1 MTELNAQWRL
11 AARPVGL
18 PKPSDWEYVE
28 EPVAEPADGQFLVA
42 LEYLSL
48 DPAMRG
54 WMNEGR
60 SYVPPVGIGEVM
72 RAGGIGRVVDSR
84 HPNDAVD
91 ERVFGV
97 FGIQRFAISDGTGV
111 TRVDTTLAPA
121 PIHLGVLGV
130 TGLTAYFGL
139 LDIGRPEPG
148 QTVVVSGAAGA
159 VGSVAGQIARIKE
172 CRVVGIAGGP
182 EKCEWLTEELGFDAA
197 IDYKRGDLRAQ
208 LREHTPD
215 GVDVYF
221 DNVGGEIL
229 DEVLRRLARGARVV
243 ICGAISQYNAEQ
255 PPHGPANYMQLL
267 VMRATMTGFLVFDFA
282 NRYPEGVAQLAEWL
296 QAGKL
301 HSREDIVRGELDR
314 FPEVFL
320 MLFRGENTGK
330 LVLQLTGEQG
340 STFPLGYELRFWPE
354 FARLIAEV
362 RFWTPER
369 GDRRRPVLLI
379 PGFMAGDASLTVL
392 AGWLRRRGHEVRTS
406 GIRLNVGCAGRE
418 LERLDQVLDAFG
430 RAGCHHRPESR
441 RHDRAGARREARGQD
456 RGGDDPRRARA

>member
-72 RAGGIGRVVDSR
+72 RAGGLGRVVQSS
-84 HPNDAVD
+84 HPDYAVGD
-91 ERVFGV
+91 HVSGLFGV
-97 FGIQRFAISDGTGV
+97 QRYAISDGTAV

-121 PIHLGVLGV
+121 PVHLGVLGM

-139 LDIGRPEPG
+139 LDLGRPEPG

-159 VGSVAGQIARIKE
+159 VGSVAGQIARIKG
-172 CRVVGIAGGP
+172 CRAIGIAGGP
-182 EKCEWLTEELGFDAA
+182 EKCEWLTEELGFDGAV
-197 IDYKRGDLRAQ
+197 DYKRGDLRAQ

-255 PPHGPANYMQLL
+255 PARGPANYMQLL

-282 NRYPEGVAQLAEWL
+282 KRYPEGVAQLAEWL
-296 QAGKL
+296 RAGEL
-301 HSREDIVRGELDR
+301 RSREDVVRGGLER

-330 LVLQLTGEQG
+330 LVLELTGE
-340 STFPLGYELRFWPE
+340 
-354 FARLIAEV
+354 
-362 RFWTPER
+362 
-369 GDRRRPVLLI
+369 
-379 PGFMAGDASLTVL
+379 AG
-392 AGWLRRRGHEVRTS
+392 
-406 GIRLNVGCAGRE
+406 
-418 LERLDQVLDAFG
+418 
-430 RAGCHHRPESR
+430 
-441 RHDRAGARREARGQD
+441 
-456 RGGDDPRRARA
+456 